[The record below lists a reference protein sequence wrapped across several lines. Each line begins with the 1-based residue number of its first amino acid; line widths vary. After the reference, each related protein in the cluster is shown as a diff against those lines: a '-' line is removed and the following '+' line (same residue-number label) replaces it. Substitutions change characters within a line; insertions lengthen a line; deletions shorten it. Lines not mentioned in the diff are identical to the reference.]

1 MGPRKKHKQKARQSR
16 SGIVLALFACAF
28 FAVLMVASAG
38 LFFKVSEIRVE
49 GVSVIPAEG
58 VRERSGVQLQSNI
71 LLLDKF
77 AVSRNIFAAYPYARE
92 VSVRR
97 QLPNVV
103 IITITEAAPACAF
116 EYQGYYW
123 IADRDGRLLENKAAL
138 GDLGFPLVKGVTPLA
153 PVLGEEVVFPIGEED
168 KRYALFP
175 LLDALETNGL
185 LEGVREIDASHSYEM
200 TLLYDGRLEVLLGF
214 PNDLEYKL
222 SYIEPSLARLD
233 AGQRARLD
241 VSSAR
246 EKNAYLFPEE

>member
-1 MGPRKKHKQKARQSR
+1 MSARKTNRRRQSR
-16 SGIVLALFACAF
+16 FGVVLALFACVF
-28 FAVLMVASAG
+28 FAVLLVVSAG

-58 VRERSGVQLQSNI
+58 VRECSGIQLQSNI

-77 AVSRNIFAAYPYARE
+77 SVSRNIFAAYPYARE

-103 IITITEAAPACAF
+103 IITVTEAVPACAF

-123 IADRDGRLLENKAAL
+123 IADRNGQLLNKKAAIGNL
-138 GDLGFPLVKGVTPLA
+138 EIPLIKGVTPLS
-153 PVLGEEVVFPIGEED
+153 PVVGEAVVFPAEEED

-175 LLDALETNGL
+175 LLDALEKSDL
-185 LEGVREIDASHSYEM
+185 LAGVREINASHSYDM
-200 TLLYDGRLEVLLGF
+200 SFLYEGRLEVLLGLPEDF
-214 PNDLEYKL
+214 EYKL
-222 SYIEPSLARLD
+222 AYIEPSLKRLEPN
-233 AGQRARLD
+233 QKARLD

-246 EKNAYLFPEE
+246 EKNALLIPEG